1 MEVSILTISGQGHR
15 NTLEKVEASKEEG
28 GHKSRTTAELSPT
41 EPPRHQP
48 LFPNRDIIFIL
59 ASAFSL
65 FIDPLVCYIVVIVKE
80 NNCYIWDPWLTWIF
94 FSLRTIGDIFY
105 AMDIVVSVMISRSNT
120 KLRAKSSAGASSTK
134 TTDDHR
140 IFKHTRSV
148 KFSLAILLRFWLA
161 LPAIQVILITL
172 KYTTI
177 DPTMIILLIPVQ
189 YTLRAYNLYEWL
201 NRRANVE
208 TGIRRFLSVLL
219 DLLPFTTAS
228 HLYGSMWYVF
238 AVIRELHCWRVY
250 VCKHETICDID
261 RFRSYFYCGR
271 SSQKNI
277 LKKINVIAP
286 RLQCSVELQKPT
298 SSFPF
303 DYGIYQSA
311 LQSNL
316 ASSRDYPRKVFHC
329 FWWGLRNLSSFGSNL
344 QTSFFLP
351 EIIFSVMISISGL
364 ALFLVYL
371 NSRVNQGLEK
381 IAKQSRLRQKIKTT
395 YSALIKQTKMTCP
408 LLMGSLKKVPILG
421 STNEKGL
428 KAISEYLKL
437 EIYTRDVSIFREGEP
452 LRKMLF
458 IRQGTAL
465 TYTTSK
471 GKTRVCKCLEKN
483 DFYGE
488 ELLTWA
494 FKVAS
499 FPELPICTTTIVSQ
513 SKVEAFSITANHLKS
528 VVAEVWWHFKRELP
542 HSRVEYFA
550 ASSIQVVWRAHHAKK
565 LRDQL
570 ARTNN

>member
-371 NSRVNQGLEK
+371 NSRVNQITKHAGIGKNSQAEQIETEDK
-381 IAKQSRLRQKIKTT
+381 NNIFSFNKT
-395 YSALIKQTKMTCP
+395 
-408 LLMGSLKKVPILG
+408 
-421 STNEKGL
+421 N
-428 KAISEYLKL
+428 
-437 EIYTRDVSIFREGEP
+437 
-452 LRKMLF
+452 
-458 IRQGTAL
+458 
-465 TYTTSK
+465 
-471 GKTRVCKCLEKN
+471 KN
-483 DFYGE
+483 DVPSPHGF
-488 ELLTWA
+488 T
-494 FKVAS
+494 K
-499 FPELPICTTTIVSQ
+499 
-513 SKVEAFSITANHLKS
+513 KS
-528 VVAEVWWHFKRELP
+528 SNSWK
-542 HSRVEYFA
+542 Y
-550 ASSIQVVWRAHHAKK
+550 K
-565 LRDQL
+565 
-570 ARTNN
+570 

>member
-1 MEVSILTISGQGHR
+1 MEVSIITVSDQGHR
-15 NTLEKVEASKEEG
+15 NTSDEGEASKEDR
-28 GHKSRTTAELSPT
+28 GHKSKTTAELSPT

-48 LFPNRDIIFIL
+48 FFPNRDIIFIL

-80 NNCYIWDPWLTWIF
+80 NNCYIWDQSLTWIF
-94 FSLRTIGDIFY
+94 FSLRTIGDLFY
-105 AMDIVVSVMISRSNT
+105 AMDIVVSVMIFRSKT
-120 KLRAKSSAGASSTK
+120 KLWAKSSAGASSTK
-134 TTDDHR
+134 TTDDHP
-140 IFKHTRSV
+140 IFKHKRSV
-148 KFSLAILLRFWLA
+148 KFSLAILLRIWLA
-161 LPAIQVILITL
+161 LPVIQ
-172 KYTTI
+172 
-177 DPTMIILLIPVQ
+177 
-189 YTLRAYNLYEWL
+189 
-201 NRRANVE
+201 
-208 TGIRRFLSVLL
+208 
-219 DLLPFTTAS
+219 
-228 HLYGSMWYVF
+228 LYGSMWYIF
-238 AVIRELHCWRVY
+238 AVIRELECWKAY

-261 RFRSYFYCGR
+261 RFYSYFYCGR
-271 SSQKNI
+271 SSQKNN
-277 LKKINVIAP
+277 LKKINVTIP
-286 RLQCSVELQKPT
+286 RVQCSVELQKTT

-303 DYGIYQSA
+303 DYGIYLAA

-316 ASSRDYPRKVFHC
+316 ASSRDYPRKIFHC

-381 IAKQSRLRQKIKTT
+381 IAEQSRLRQKMKMT
-395 YSALIKQTKMTCP
+395 YSILIKQTRTTCP
-408 LLMGSLKKVPILG
+408 LRMSSLNKVPILG

-437 EIYTRDVSIFREGEP
+437 ETYTRDMSIIREGEP

-465 TYTTSK
+465 TYTTSN

-488 ELLTWA
+488 ELLIWA

-528 VVAEVWWHFKRELP
+528 IIAEVWWHFKRELP
-542 HSRVEYFA
+542 HSQVEYFA

-565 LRDQL
+565 AKRSTGWDK
-570 ARTNN
+570 

>member
-1 MEVSILTISGQGHR
+1 MEVSIITISDQGHR
-15 NTLEKVEASKEEG
+15 NTSDEGEASKEDR
-28 GHKSRTTAELSPT
+28 GHKSRTTAELPPT

-48 LFPNRDIIFIL
+48 FFPNRDIIFIL

-80 NNCYIWDPWLTWIF
+80 NNCFIWDQSLTWIF
-94 FSLRTIGDIFY
+94 FSLRTIGDLFY
-105 AMDIVVSVMISRSNT
+105 GMDIVVSVMIFRSKT
-120 KLRAKSSAGASSTK
+120 KLRAKSSAGVSSTK

-140 IFKHTRSV
+140 IFKHKRSV
-148 KFSLAILLRFWLA
+148 KFSLAILLRIWLA
-161 LPAIQVILITL
+161 LPVIQVILISL
-172 KYTTI
+172 KYTPT
-177 DPTMIILLIPVQ
+177 DATMIILLIPVQ

-208 TGIRRFLSVLL
+208 TGIRRLLSVLL

-228 HLYGSMWYVF
+228 HLYGSMWYIF
-238 AVIRELHCWRVY
+238 AVIRELECWRAY

-261 RFRSYFYCGR
+261 RFYSYFYCGR
-271 SSQKNI
+271 SSQKNN
-277 LKKINVIAP
+277 LKKINVTTP
-286 RLQCSVELQKPT
+286 RVQCSVELQKTT
-298 SSFPF
+298 SSFAF
-303 DYGIYQSA
+303 DYGIYQAA

-316 ASSRDYPRKVFHC
+316 ASSRDYPRKIFHC

-381 IAKQSRLRQKIKTT
+381 IAEQSRLRQKMKMT
-395 YSALIKQTKMTCP
+395 YSVLIKQTRTTCP
-408 LLMGSLKKVPILG
+408 LRMSSLNKVPILG

-437 EIYTRDVSIFREGEP
+437 EIYTRDMSIIREGEP

-488 ELLTWA
+488 ELLIWA

-528 VVAEVWWHFKRELP
+528 IIAEVWWHFKRELP
-542 HSRVEYFA
+542 HSQVEYFA

-565 LRDQL
+565 AKRSTGWDK
-570 ARTNN
+570 